1 MSLSTPIWDTAR
13 TTTDLNIIRK
23 YPNRFTW
30 GKVIKITDVG
40 PYTIVEFTAL
50 KEGKAPVSEFQV
62 YVDEKDTSTGAD
74 TFDEALL
81 LAISI
86 RHLGKGTYASHMA
99 VAAGKI
105 LGI

>member
-1 MSLSTPIWDTAR
+1 MT
-13 TTTDLNIIRK
+13 TTTDLDIIRK

-30 GKVIKITDVG
+30 GKVTKITDVG

-50 KEGKAPVSEFQV
+50 KKSVLMKGRAPIEFHI
-62 YVDEKDTSTGAD
+62 YVDEKDTSTGAMN
-74 TFDEALL
+74 FDEALL

-99 VAAGKI
+99 VAAVKI
-105 LGI
+105 LGIKLLA